1 MVDLKVFSVTEYVG
15 YVNNA
20 LAERDAVVEGEVSE
34 YRVNQGKWVFFKIKD
49 ESSTLECFT
58 MIFKVRFPLEDGMRV
73 RLYGTPRIYAKTG
86 KLSISVEWVEPT
98 GEGSLKRAFELL
110 KAELEKEGLFSQDRK
125 RPLPTLPK
133 RIGVITSRDAA
144 AFGDFKKIIGQRF
157 SGLELYLY
165 HVQVQGADAISS
177 IQEAFSFFN
186 ANHEKFGIQVVALI
200 RGGGSLEDLA
210 AFNSREVAFAVFG
223 SAVPVICGVG
233 HEEDVTI
240 ADYVADVRAST
251 PSHAAEL
258 LVPHRRD
265 VLQRIEYAS
274 STMEEAVRSL
284 LDERSRAIEK
294 QVGVFDAVMAQN
306 SSALSATEGKLRLHL
321 KFFNEKII
329 LGQSKIDASVRA
341 LSRYSEQAQ
350 VLFNQTESFLRL
362 MRSFS
367 PQAVLERGYAIM
379 QKNGKT
385 VSSVKDVS
393 VKDVVQVRLKDG
405 QVGAEI
411 L

>member
-1 MVDLKVFSVTEYVG
+1 MVDLKIFSVSEYIG
-15 YVNNA
+15 YVNDA

-34 YRVNQGKWVFFKIKD
+34 YRVNQGKWVFFKVKD

-58 MIFKVRFPLEDGMRV
+58 TIFKVRLPLEDGMRV
-73 RLYGTPRIYAKTG
+73 RLYGTPRIYPKTG
-86 KLSISVEWVEPT
+86 KFSITVEWVEPA
-98 GEGSLKRAFELL
+98 GEGALKRAFELL
-110 KAELEKEGLFSQDRK
+110 KAELEKEGLFAQGRK
-125 RPLPTLPK
+125 RPLPAFPK

-165 HVQVQGADAISS
+165 HVQVQGADAIPS

-186 ANHEKFGIQVVALI
+186 ANHERLGIQVVALI

-265 VLQRIEYAS
+265 VTERIEYAAS
-274 STMEEAVRSL
+274 VMEEAVHGL

-306 SSALSATEGKLRLHL
+306 TNTLLTTEGKLRLHL

-341 LSRYSEQAQ
+341 LSRYGEQTR
-350 VLFNQTESFLRL
+350 VLFAETESFLRL
-362 MRSFS
+362 MKSFS

-379 QKNGKT
+379 QKEGRT
-385 VSSVKDVS
+385 VSSVKDVAA
-393 VKDVVQVRLKDG
+393 KDIVCVRLKDG
-405 QVGAEI
+405 EVGAEI
-411 L
+411 V